1 MLNFMCWG
9 LKVNDEEEIVLE
21 KRGTEDIF
29 HSDYLMP
36 IGEKLTIIL
45 VAENSKAKEG
55 YNQVSLIV
63 NG

>member
-1 MLNFMCWG
+1 MCWG
-9 LKVNDEEEIVLE
+9 FKVNDNEEIVLE

-29 HSDYLMP
+29 HSDFLMP
-36 IGEKLTIIL
+36 MNEKLVLIL

-55 YNQVSLIV
+55 YNSVSLIV

>member
-1 MLNFMCWG
+1 MCWG